1 VPTGRKRVEVGVDYL
16 EAAESRI
23 RQLQTHSA
31 SLEKQ
36 VRRLKDKLE
45 AIEDERAVEEAGRG
59 RR

>member
-1 VPTGRKRVEVGVDYL
+1 MPKGRKRIEVGVDYL

-23 RQLQTHSA
+23 RQLQTHNE

-45 AIEDERAVEEAGRG
+45 AMDEDAAGNRTSEN
-59 RR
+59 R